1 MPDAQFL
8 FMGGRPPEIER
19 LRTRASALGTSARV
33 FFSGTRPPA
42 ELSRFLGLADVLAS
56 PRVKGENTPF
66 KIYTYLASGRPIVAT
81 RIPTHTQLLDD
92 SLAFLVEPSTEAF
105 AAGLHQALERPD
117 DARARAERG
126 MALVE
131 REYSVARYR
140 EKVARA
146 YAEVASSSGSK
157 KVDGP

>member
-1 MPDAQFL
+1 M
-8 FMGGRPPEIER
+8 
-19 LRTRASALGTSARV
+19 
-33 FFSGTRPPA
+33 
-42 ELSRFLGLADVLAS
+42 LAS

-66 KIYTYLASGRPIVAT
+66 KIYTYLASGRPVVAT

-92 SLAFLVEPSTEAF
+92 TLAFLVDPSAEAI
-105 AAGLHQALERPD
+105 AAGLRQALEQKD

-126 MALVE
+126 LALVE

-146 YAEVASSSGSK
+146 YAEVARQAG
-157 KVDGP
+157 GRGAA